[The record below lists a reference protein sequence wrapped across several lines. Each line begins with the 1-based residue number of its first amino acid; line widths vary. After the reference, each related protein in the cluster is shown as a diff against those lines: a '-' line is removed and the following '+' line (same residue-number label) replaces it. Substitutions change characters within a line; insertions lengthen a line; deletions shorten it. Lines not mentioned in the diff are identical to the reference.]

1 MIVLVDYGYGN
12 IFSVMSAL
20 RALGYKALVTSDNK
34 IVEKASL
41 IIFPGV
47 GAFKQAITEIK
58 KKNLNTSILNAVN
71 RGCGIIGI
79 CFPRTGK

>member
-20 RALGYKALVTSDNK
+20 KILGYKALVTSDNK
-34 IVEKASL
+34 IIESASL

-47 GAFKQAITEIK
+47 GSFKQAITEIK
-58 KKNLNTSILNAVN
+58 KKNLNISILNAVN
-71 RGCGIIGI
+71 KGCGIIGI
-79 CFPRTGK
+79 Q

>member
-20 RALGYKALVTSDNK
+20 KILGYKALVTSDNK
-34 IVEKASL
+34 IIESASL

-47 GAFKQAITEIK
+47 GSFKQSITEIK
-58 KKNLNTSILNAVN
+58 KKSKYFYIK
-71 RGCGIIGI
+71 CS
-79 CFPRTGK
+79 